1 MKITRFARF
10 RQNAERNKQI
20 LNLANSLM
28 KDIRIY
34 CEGRNYTEEVKQ
46 RQRILLSSLC
56 VQLEA
61 LFL

>member
-10 RQNAERNKQI
+10 RQNTKRNKQI
-20 LNLANSLM
+20 LNLANSSM

-34 CEGRNYTEEVKQ
+34 YEGRNYTEEIKQ
-46 RQRILLSSLC
+46 RQRISLSSLC